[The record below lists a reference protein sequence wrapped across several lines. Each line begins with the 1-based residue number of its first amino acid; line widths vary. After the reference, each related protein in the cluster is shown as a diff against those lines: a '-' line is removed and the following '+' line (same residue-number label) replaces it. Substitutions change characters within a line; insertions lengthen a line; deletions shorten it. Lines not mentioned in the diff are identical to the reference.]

1 MSQADRIIKEFGGIT
16 AMARALNH
24 KNPSTVQGWAARGF
38 IPPKQH
44 QAVWDAAVRDGIK
57 IELHDLAAVSIPS
70 DPAPASER
78 AA

>member
-1 MSQADRIIKEFGGIT
+1 MSQADRIIGKFGGIS
-16 AMARALNH
+16 AMARIMGH

-44 QAVWDAAVRDGIK
+44 QAVWDAAQEHGIS
-57 IELHDLAAVSIPS
+57 IAIHDLAAVTPTPS
-70 DPAPASER
+70 AASSE